1 MHLVIALLA
10 PRLCL
15 RLRNLKRLGSCG
27 GAAGL
32 RAFDLAAVDLVEEE
46 DEGAAE
52 FDEDEEGA
60 EAVGGA

>member
-1 MHLVIALLA
+1 M
-10 PRLCL
+10 
-15 RLRNLKRLGSCG
+15 
-27 GAAGL
+27 